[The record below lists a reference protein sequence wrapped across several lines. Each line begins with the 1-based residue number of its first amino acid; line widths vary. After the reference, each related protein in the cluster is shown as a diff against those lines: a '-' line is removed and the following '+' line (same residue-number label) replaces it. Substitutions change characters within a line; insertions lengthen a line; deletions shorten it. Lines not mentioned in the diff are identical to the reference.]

1 MVPQLAI
8 LLSVFRMVVIPAQF
22 QDRQFSCTEA
32 ELEQTVLLAQDYFN
46 DQSGGETE
54 FIFDLAPA
62 VTLSKPCSYYG
73 SNYSDRRDALLYEAV
88 REACSLV
95 SDRIDFSLYDN
106 DADGYVDNVFILAAG
121 LSEADGAPSES
132 IWPQQG
138 KMSDFKASFSMDGKT
153 VDSFAVSCELASD
166 SGLNPR
172 PAGIG
177 VFCHELAHVFG
188 LHDLYDTDGTGSGG
202 ESKGLWRTSLMD
214 EGCKNSDGNCP
225 PNLNALDLETLGTGT
240 MEELATGDYRL
251 EPIDRSRRYLKYETG
266 IEGEYFLFE
275 CRAPEGWDA
284 PLGTGGLLIYHI
296 DKSSNPAGLSDYY
309 GRELT
314 ASERWEYGQ
323 INCRPDRQCAEIV
336 AADSGTDGISGL
348 FFPNGTRDSFGSN
361 TEPAFRSWGGKASE
375 LALIDICRN
384 DDGSVSFSVVRP
396 VSISG
401 ATVFQDAAIVSWE
414 VDDRL
419 SENQGFEIE
428 WTDGSETGGVNVAGD
443 ARSYT
448 IEGLN
453 AQTPYK
459 VTVRLRLS
467 EHQKFSADTSFI
479 TKVYRKG
486 TYPYIYLSGASRYS
500 DGSFMAGTKIPLRI
514 FNASGVAR
522 VDWFFDG
529 ARIQAGSDGFYTVA
543 RSGMLKAEIF
553 YEDGSSELIV
563 KQIRIK

>member
-1 MVPQLAI
+1 
-8 LLSVFRMVVIPAQF
+8 
-22 QDRQFSCTEA
+22 
-32 ELEQTVLLAQDYFN
+32 
-46 DQSGGETE
+46 
-54 FIFDLAPA
+54 
-62 VTLSKPCSYYG
+62 
-73 SNYSDRRDALLYEAV
+73 
-88 REACSLV
+88 
-95 SDRIDFSLYDN
+95 
-106 DADGYVDNVFILAAG
+106 
-121 LSEADGAPSES
+121 
-132 IWPQQG
+132 
-138 KMSDFKASFSMDGKT
+138 MSDFKASFSMDGKT

-202 ESKGLWRTSLMD
+202 ESEGLWSTSLMD

-225 PNLNALDLETLGTGT
+225 PNLNALDLETLGAGT

-336 AADSGTDGISGL
+336 AAGSGTDGISGL
-348 FFPNGTRDSFGSN
+348 FFPNGTRDSFGSD
-361 TEPAFRSWGGKASE
+361 TEPSFRSWGGKASE

-401 ATVFQDAAIVSWE
+401 TTVFQDAAIVSWE
-414 VDDRL
+414 VDDKL

-486 TYPYIYLSGASRYS
+486 TYPYIYLSGTSRYS

-529 ARIQAGSDGFYTVA
+529 TRIQTGSDGFYTVN

-553 YEDGSSELIV
+553 YEDGTSELIE

>member
-8 LLSVFRMVVIPAQF
+8 LLSVFRMVVIPVQF

-121 LSEADGAPSES
+121 LSEADGASS
-132 IWPQQG
+132 DNIWPQQG

-202 ESKGLWRTSLMD
+202 ESEGLWSTSLMD

-225 PNLNALDLETLGTGT
+225 PNLNALDLETLGAGT

-314 ASERWEYGQ
+314 ASERMRSMPWLMKSWASVRRARLRIIREVNFGLISRMRGMSPRRILLRRYLVERFDESSRKGMRCCTAYSR
-323 INCRPDRQCAEIV
+323 ISLREANS
-336 AADSGTDGISGL
+336 SGRMT
-348 FFPNGTRDSFGSN
+348 FPTCV
-361 TEPAFRSWGGKASE
+361 EMP
-375 LALIDICRN
+375 
-384 DDGSVSFSVVRP
+384 VRP
-396 VSISG
+396 RSPVPRSRLMKKVSIESSMWW
-401 ATVFQDAAIVSWE
+401 AMAMTVYPSSQ
-414 VDDRL
+414 
-419 SENQGFEIE
+419 
-428 WTDGSETGGVNVAGD
+428 
-443 ARSYT
+443 
-448 IEGLN
+448 LN
-453 AQTPYK
+453 A
-459 VTVRLRLS
+459 S
-467 EHQKFSADTSFI
+467 
-479 TKVYRKG
+479 
-486 TYPYIYLSGASRYS
+486 
-500 DGSFMAGTKIPLRI
+500 
-514 FNASGVAR
+514 N
-522 VDWFFDG
+522 
-529 ARIQAGSDGFYTVA
+529 QA
-543 RSGMLKAEIF
+543 
-553 YEDGSSELIV
+553 
-563 KQIRIK
+563 

>member
-32 ELEQTVLLAQDYFN
+32 ELGHIVLLAQDYLN

-106 DADGYVDNVFILAAG
+106 DSDGYVDNVFILAAG

-225 PNLNALDLETLGTGT
+225 PNLNAL
-240 MEELATGDYRL
+240 
-251 EPIDRSRRYLKYETG
+251 
-266 IEGEYFLFE
+266 
-275 CRAPEGWDA
+275 
-284 PLGTGGLLIYHI
+284 
-296 DKSSNPAGLSDYY
+296 
-309 GRELT
+309 
-314 ASERWEYGQ
+314 
-323 INCRPDRQCAEIV
+323 EI
-336 AADSGTDGISGL
+336 
-348 FFPNGTRDSFGSN
+348 
-361 TEPAFRSWGGKASE
+361 
-375 LALIDICRN
+375 
-384 DDGSVSFSVVRP
+384 
-396 VSISG
+396 
-401 ATVFQDAAIVSWE
+401 
-414 VDDRL
+414 
-419 SENQGFEIE
+419 
-428 WTDGSETGGVNVAGD
+428 
-443 ARSYT
+443 
-448 IEGLN
+448 
-453 AQTPYK
+453 
-459 VTVRLRLS
+459 
-467 EHQKFSADTSFI
+467 
-479 TKVYRKG
+479 
-486 TYPYIYLSGASRYS
+486 
-500 DGSFMAGTKIPLRI
+500 
-514 FNASGVAR
+514 
-522 VDWFFDG
+522 
-529 ARIQAGSDGFYTVA
+529 
-543 RSGMLKAEIF
+543 
-553 YEDGSSELIV
+553 
-563 KQIRIK
+563 